1 MSTPFFA
8 EPVRAACDEPVEH
21 RKGLDILLLAVRA
34 VIRQLPSARFLVV
47 GSIDDSGYC
56 SEREL
61 KNLAISLFRTC
72 LNPAALNAKRLPS
85 MRVSLAAADSV

>member
-1 MSTPFFA
+1 MKF
-8 EPVRAACDEPVEH
+8 R
-21 RKGLDILLLAVRA
+21 
-34 VIRQLPSARFLVV
+34 VV
-47 GSIDDSGYC
+47 ASIDDSGYY

-85 MRVSLAAADSV
+85 MRVRLPAADNV